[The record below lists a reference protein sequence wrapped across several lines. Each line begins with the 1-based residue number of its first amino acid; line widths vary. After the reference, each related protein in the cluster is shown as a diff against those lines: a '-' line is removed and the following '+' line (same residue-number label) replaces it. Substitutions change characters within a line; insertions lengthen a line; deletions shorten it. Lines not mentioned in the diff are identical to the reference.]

1 MAYIQAIIVAG
12 LKTLLRG
19 PGSNYWF
26 VNEGSEPCSE
36 VIAQVSKG
44 QKSLLSGTHIQ
55 MTQENRML
63 PVPKRLSKTLIKK
76 NQEV

>member
-1 MAYIQAIIVAG
+1 MAYIQAITVAEDSP
-12 LKTLLRG
+12 KR

-26 VNEGSEPCSE
+26 VNEGSVPCSE

-44 QKSLLSGTHIQ
+44 QKSLLSGPHIQ

-63 PVPKRLSKTLIKK
+63 PVSKRLSKTLIKK